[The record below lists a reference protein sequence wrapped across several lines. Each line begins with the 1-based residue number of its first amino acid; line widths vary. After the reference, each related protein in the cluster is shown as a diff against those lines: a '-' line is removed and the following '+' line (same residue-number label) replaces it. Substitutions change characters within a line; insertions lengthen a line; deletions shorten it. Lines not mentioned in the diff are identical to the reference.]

1 MSTITF
7 LILCAVI
14 LAMGGTLAWLITTPV
29 DDVHLELVQASRP
42 MPPPPPAIHHSADDL
57 RNWRQP

>member
-14 LAMGGTLAWLITTPV
+14 LAMGGTLAWLITTPD
-29 DDVHLELVQASRP
+29 DDVHLELVPASRP
-42 MPPPPPAIHHSADDL
+42 MPLPPPAIQHSADDL